1 MESAKRCFCLVLG
14 ILVPFFDATE
24 ASNLKERPNGT
35 SESTEQGIADNVE
48 AGPWE
53 QLQMA
58 LQNAQEN
65 RDGNSSLQLNRIGLE
80 LRWAIAEQGGIP
92 KWDGEKL
99 TNVSVGIC
107 RAAELDFDAKRLL
120 AKLNYW
126 EQAYGTTSIL
136 PEGREN
142 LARGEED
149 AAIAL
154 YVQQLAERGI
164 HVALDLDEGLWIVI
178 KDDDN

>member
-58 LQNAQEN
+58 LQKLVIHLM
-65 RDGNSSLQLNRIGLE
+65 DGTLNQMV
-80 LRWAIAEQGGIP
+80 AEVHIQMV
-92 KWDGEKL
+92 K
-99 TNVSVGIC
+99 
-107 RAAELDFDAKRLL
+107 A
-120 AKLNYW
+120 
-126 EQAYGTTSIL
+126 
-136 PEGREN
+136 
-142 LARGEED
+142 
-149 AAIAL
+149 
-154 YVQQLAERGI
+154 
-164 HVALDLDEGLWIVI
+164 
-178 KDDDN
+178 